1 VWQYITLMKRIYLID
16 CPGCVP
22 PSMNDTPEDIL
33 LRGVVRTENVEH
45 PAQYIPAVLKRCATR
60 HLERT
65 YEVKGWEEKPTSTAE
80 EEENRPSKTDKVRV
94 EESVRFLEMIA
105 RKSGR
110 LIKGGEADID
120 GIAKQVINDFLRGKI
135 PWYVAPP
142 ITEGAEA
149 EAEEKAK
156 GRDAKLG
163 LTGKKRKAEE
173 EAEAEDESV
182 TDKGDDSSAEE
193 EFAGFDEG
201 EGGVSLVVDEESDK
215 NEAKA

>member
-1 VWQYITLMKRIYLID
+1 MKRIYLID

-201 EGGVSLVVDEESDK
+201 EGGVSLVVDEESGK

>member
-1 VWQYITLMKRIYLID
+1 MWQYITLMKRIYLID

-22 PSMNDTPEDIL
+22 PSMTDTPEDIL

-65 YEVKGWEEKPTSTAE
+65 YEIKGWEEKPTSTAE
-80 EEENRPSKTDKVRV
+80 EEENRPTKTDKVRT
-94 EESVRFLEMIA
+94 EESLRFLEMIA

-142 ITEGAEA
+142 KTEGAEA
-149 EAEEKAK
+149 EEEEKAK

-173 EAEAEDESV
+173 EAEAEDETV
-182 TDKGDDSSAEE
+182 ADEGDDSSAGE

-201 EGGVSLVVDEESDK
+201 EESDK
-215 NEAKA
+215 DEAKA

>member
-1 VWQYITLMKRIYLID
+1 
-16 CPGCVP
+16 
-22 PSMNDTPEDIL
+22 MNDTPEDIL

-65 YEVKGWEEKPTSTAE
+65 YEIKGWEEKPTSTAE

-173 EAEAEDESV
+173 EAEAEEEESV
-182 TDKGDDSSAEE
+182 TDKGDGSEADE

-201 EGGVSLVVDEESDK
+201 EGGVSLVVDEESGK

>member
-1 VWQYITLMKRIYLID
+1 MKRIYLID

-22 PSMNDTPEDIL
+22 PSMTDTPEDIL

-65 YEVKGWEEKPTSTAE
+65 YDIKGWEEKPTSTAE
-80 EEENRPSKTDKVRV
+80 EEEERPTKTDKVRV
-94 EESVRFLEMIA
+94 DESIRFLELIA

-120 GIAKQVINDFLRGKI
+120 GIAKLVLNDFLRGKI
-135 PWYVAPP
+135 PWYVPP
-142 ITEGAEA
+142 PKTEGAEA
-149 EAEEKAK
+149 EEEEKAAKAK

-173 EAEAEDESV
+173 EADAEE
-182 TDKGDDSSAEE
+182 GDDADSASGDE
-193 EFAGFDEG
+193 EFAGFDEEGEG
-201 EGGVSLVVDEESDK
+201 EGGVSLVVDEESGK

>member
-1 VWQYITLMKRIYLID
+1 MT
-16 CPGCVP
+16 
-22 PSMNDTPEDIL
+22 DTPEDIL

-65 YEVKGWEEKPTSTAE
+65 YEIKGWEEKPTSTAE
-80 EEENRPSKTDKVRV
+80 EEENRPTKTDKVRT
-94 EESVRFLEMIA
+94 EESLRFLEMIA

-135 PWYVAPP
+135 PWYVPP
-142 ITEGAEA
+142 PKTEGAEA
-149 EAEEKAK
+149 EEEEKAK

-173 EAEAEDESV
+173 EAEAEDETV
-182 TDKGDDSSAEE
+182 AGEGDDSSADE
-193 EFAGFDEG
+193 EFAGFDDT
-201 EGGVSLVVDEESDK
+201 EGGVSLVADEDEV
-215 NEAKA
+215 KA

>member
-1 VWQYITLMKRIYLID
+1 
-16 CPGCVP
+16 
-22 PSMNDTPEDIL
+22 MNDTPEDIL

-201 EGGVSLVVDEESDK
+201 EGGVSLVVDEESGK

>member
-1 VWQYITLMKRIYLID
+1 MT
-16 CPGCVP
+16 
-22 PSMNDTPEDIL
+22 DTPEDIL

-65 YEVKGWEEKPTSTAE
+65 YEIKGWEEKPTSTAE
-80 EEENRPSKTDKVRV
+80 EEENRPAKTDKVRT
-94 EESVRFLEMIA
+94 EESIRFLEMIA

-142 ITEGAEA
+142 KTEGAEA
-149 EAEEKAK
+149 EEEEKAK

-173 EAEAEDESV
+173 EAEAEDETV
-182 TDKGDDSSAEE
+182 AGEGDDSSADE
-193 EFAGFDEG
+193 EFAGFDDA
-201 EGGVSLVVDEESDK
+201 EGGVSLVD
-215 NEAKA
+215 EAKA

>member
-1 VWQYITLMKRIYLID
+1 MKRIYLID

-22 PSMNDTPEDIL
+22 PSMTDTPEDIL

-65 YEVKGWEEKPTSTAE
+65 YDIKGWEEKPTSTAE
-80 EEENRPSKTDKVRV
+80 EEEERPTKTDKVRTD
-94 EESVRFLEMIA
+94 ESIRFLELIA

-120 GIAKQVINDFLRGKI
+120 GIAKLVINDFLRGKI

-142 ITEGAEA
+142 KTEGAEA
-149 EAEEKAK
+149 EEEKVK

-173 EAEAEDESV
+173 EAEAEAESGSE
-182 TDKGDDSSAEE
+182 DDGDAAEEASGDE
-193 EFAGFDEG
+193 EFAGFDED
-201 EGGVSLVVDEESDK
+201 EGGVSLVVDEESGK

>member
-201 EGGVSLVVDEESDK
+201 EGGVSLVVDEESGK

>member
-1 VWQYITLMKRIYLID
+1 
-16 CPGCVP
+16 
-22 PSMNDTPEDIL
+22 MNDTPEDIL

-142 ITEGAEA
+142 KTEGAEA
-149 EAEEKAK
+149 EEEEKAK

-182 TDKGDDSSAEE
+182 TDKGDDSNADE
-193 EFAGFDEG
+193 EFAGFDDG
-201 EGGVSLVVDEESDK
+201 EGGVSLVVDEESGK

>member
-1 VWQYITLMKRIYLID
+1 MT
-16 CPGCVP
+16 
-22 PSMNDTPEDIL
+22 DTPEDIL

-65 YEVKGWEEKPTSTAE
+65 YDIKGWEEKPTSTGE
-80 EEENRPSKTDKVRV
+80 EEENRPTKTDKVRT

-105 RKSGR
+105 RKAGR

-142 ITEGAEA
+142 KTEGAEA
-149 EAEEKAK
+149 EEEKVK

-163 LTGKKRKAEE
+163 LVGKKRKAEE
-173 EAEAEDESV
+173 EAEEGETVAGEE
-182 TDKGDDSSAEE
+182 GDDTSAD

-201 EGGVSLVVDEESDK
+201 EGGVSLVAEESDES
-215 NEAKA
+215 EAKA

>member
-1 VWQYITLMKRIYLID
+1 MWQYITLMKRIYLID

-65 YEVKGWEEKPTSTAE
+65 YEIKGWEEKPTSTAE
-80 EEENRPSKTDKVRV
+80 EEENRPSKTDKVRTD
-94 EESVRFLEMIA
+94 ESIRFLEMIA

-142 ITEGAEA
+142 KTEGAEA
-149 EAEEKAK
+149 EEEEKAK

-173 EAEAEDESV
+173 EAEAEDETV
-182 TDKGDDSSAEE
+182 AVEGDDSSADE
-193 EFAGFDEG
+193 EFAGFDDG
-201 EGGVSLVVDEESDK
+201 EGGVSLVDDEEGGK